1 MPRYALAL
9 DLQDDSQLIQEYV
22 DYHQRVWPEIL
33 ESITS
38 SGILHMDIYH
48 YANRLFMLMETTEEF
63 SFERKGA
70 MDAANPRVQ
79 AWEQLMWK
87 YQKAMPGSKPGEKWV
102 LMDHIFTL

>member
-9 DLQDDSQLIQEYV
+9 DLKDDPRLIQEYV

-38 SGILHMDIYH
+38 SGILHMDIYR
-48 YANRLFMLMETTEEF
+48 YANRLFMLMETTEAF
-63 SFERKGA
+63 SFEHKGA
-70 MDAANPRVQ
+70 MDAVNPHVQ

-87 YQKAMPGSKPGEKWV
+87 YQKALPGSQPGSKWQ
-102 LMDHIFTL
+102 LMEHIFQL